1 MTLES
6 FLRDRGPSW
15 DELDALLREAGG
27 RPERLGAE
35 GVLRLGQL
43 YRGAAA
49 DLALSRRRFPTD
61 PVRERLER
69 LVRSA
74 ALTLYG
80 NRSRRG
86 SIADLFLRDYW
97 RAIAERPVPLAIAA
111 LLLLLPAALAGT
123 WAAANPD
130 AAASFIPEAF
140 QGATDPPSDSGAD
153 SAQRAVFSAE
163 LFTNNIQ
170 VTFIAFAAGIA
181 AGIGTAIVVAF
192 NGILLGAV
200 AGAAIDAGNGG
211 SFLEFV
217 VPHGPLELSCIVVT
231 AAAGLRLGWSFVEPG
246 DLTRGD
252 ALRAE
257 GRRAIIIVLGT
268 APWLVA
274 AGIVEAFVR
283 SAGLPSAVLIAVG
296 TGLFAAFWGLVWIR
310 RRGADSRTAER
321 FAPSRAAAT
330 AAPAT

>member
-1 MTLES
+1 LTLES

-15 DELDALLREAGG
+15 DELDTLLRQARG

-35 GVLRLGQL
+35 GVLRLGEL

-49 DLALSRRRFPTD
+49 DLAMSRRRFPTD

-74 ALTLYG
+74 ALALYG

-86 SIADLFLRDYW
+86 SIAELFARDYW

-111 LLLLLPAALAGT
+111 LCLLGPAVLAGA
-123 WAAANPD
+123 WAGANPD

-170 VTFIAFAAGIA
+170 VTFVAFAAGIA
-181 AGIGTAIVVAF
+181 AGVGTAFVLAF

-200 AGAAIDAGNGG
+200 AGAAIEAGNGA

-217 VPHGPLELSCIVVT
+217 IPHGPLELSCIVVT

-246 DLTRGD
+246 DRSRGD

-257 GRRAIIIVLGT
+257 GRRAIVIVLGT

-283 SAGLPSAVLIAVG
+283 SAGLPSALLIAVG
-296 TGLFAAFWGLVWIR
+296 TGLFVAFWGLIWVLGR
-310 RRGADSRTAER
+310 AAGTRTPDASE
-321 FAPSRAAAT
+321 PSRAGVR